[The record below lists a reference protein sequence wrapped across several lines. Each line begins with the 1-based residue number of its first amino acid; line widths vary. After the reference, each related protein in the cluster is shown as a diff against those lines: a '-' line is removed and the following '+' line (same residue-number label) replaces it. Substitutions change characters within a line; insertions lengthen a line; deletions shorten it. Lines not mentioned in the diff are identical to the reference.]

1 MTCRTV
7 SKRLSPN
14 NPGFTLLEVLVSL
27 TIMGIITSVA
37 FAGLSIGIDTWRRGT
52 RKIDELD
59 RRMVLERLIQR
70 QIAFA
75 DAIFKGDRNQLE
87 FSTTYSIANGPGDNV
102 WVKYVIGPDNWM
114 YSEAPLTQYV
124 SDEPVP
130 TVKQTFNVTSANGF
144 KYLYEVPG
152 NQRDWFYE
160 PMKDNPLAVRVDISG
175 EVLTVPL
182 VNKTNNA
189 PKSPFIF

>member
-1 MTCRTV
+1 
-7 SKRLSPN
+7 
-14 NPGFTLLEVLVSL
+14 VLVSL
-27 TIMGIITSVA
+27 TIMAIITSVA
-37 FAGLSIGIDTWRRGT
+37 FAGLSIGIDSWRRGT

-59 RRMVLERLIQR
+59 RRLVVEHLIQH

-75 DAIFKGDRNQLE
+75 DTVFKGDRNLLE
-87 FSTTYSIANGPGDNV
+87 FSTTYSIANGPGDAV
-102 WVKYVIGPDNWM
+102 WVKYVIGPDNWL

-124 SDEPVP
+124 SDEPAA
-130 TVKQTFNVTSANGF
+130 TVKQTFAVTSTIGF
-144 KYLYEVPG
+144 KYLYDVPG

-182 VNKTNNA
+182 ANNQPNKA